1 MRAETRGL
9 NRNIALGLIMKC
21 QSNLL
26 HFEMG
31 GRLYNMICYQTHILM
46 SHFTGGLIWYAYV
59 LHTLA
64 SYESAHG
71 IQIQSRGI
79 KKPGAPASERLH
91 ASIQDSIQHWNWNGT
106 IIMIIMAERLWIEEG
121 GEIQAAFSLCSNQ
134 WLMPGVVRSPVSW
147 PHCFVSS
154 DQRSRGWWR
163 TMHQDAGDNIP

>member
-1 MRAETRGL
+1 MSVKLAPFWNGRETLQHDLLSNTHLDVTLHWRS
-9 NRNIALGLIMKC
+9 ADLIC
-21 QSNLL
+21 LWS
-26 HFEMG
+26 
-31 GRLYNMICYQTHILM
+31 
-46 SHFTGGLIWYAYV
+46 
-59 LHTLA
+59 HTLA

-121 GEIQAAFSLCSNQ
+121 GEILAAFSLCSNQ